1 MSDPRPNPAPD
12 PDHPTVVLLA
22 RARSG
27 DRDAY
32 DELFAQAAER
42 LRLYLRVRLGA
53 GLRQYE
59 ETRDLLQETYLAAHR
74 AFAGF
79 EDRGDGAFVRWLC
92 RIAENQIRGRL
103 DHHQAQKRRSPGELE
118 PATRVLEQVA
128 AMATGPVTAAGRSE
142 RRERLVAAMAAL
154 PKDEREALLLR
165 HFEGRE
171 LDEIAAALGISPTS
185 VRRLLGRATLRLADR
200 LGEGFAADIAGDT
213 R

>member
-1 MSDPRPNPAPD
+1 MPDPAPVPPRD
-12 PDHPTVVLLA
+12 QQPTVVLLA
-22 RARSG
+22 RARTG

-53 GLRQYE
+53 ELRGHE

-74 AFAGF
+74 AFERF
-79 EDRGDGAFVRWLC
+79 EDRGEGAFVRWLC

-103 DHHQAQKRRSPGELE
+103 DHHRAQKRRLPGELE
-118 PATRVLEQVA
+118 RATRVLDRVA
-128 AMATGPVTAAGRSE
+128 AAATGPVTAAGRSE
-142 RRERLVAAMAAL
+142 RRERLAAAMAAL
-154 PKDEREALLLR
+154 PQDEREALLLR

-171 LDEIAAALGISPTS
+171 LDEIAQTLGTSATS

-200 LGEGFAADIAGDT
+200 LGEEFGDEVVGGQQP
-213 R
+213 